1 MKMDFKNVKLSDLT
15 KEQLIDVIKFQR
27 RTINSQE
34 NFLINIS
41 HDLRSP
47 VNSILSVLQCLKYLN
62 TDNSK
67 EVKEKTNEYRKIIK
81 RNSLKIIKLIDNLI
95 DTTKLEGDNYHLNK
109 TNLDIVNVVESIVD
123 SIEVYANEKK
133 INIIFDTNVE
143 EFMINADLEAV
154 DRIVMN
160 LLSNAIKFSPVDEV
174 IEVTV
179 NAEENN
185 VKISVKDNGIG
196 IAEEE
201 QKKIFN
207 RFEQATNSK
216 RVEGKGSG
224 IGLDLVSYLVKSH
237 GGKIQLNSKLNEG
250 SEFIVTLPVGKLSED
265 KENHELMSR
274 NKVEQ
279 LEIEFSDIYL

>member
-1 MKMDFKNVKLSDLT
+1 MDFKNMKLSDLT
-15 KEQLIDVIKFQR
+15 KEQLIDIVEVQKR
-27 RTINSQE
+27 NLDLQE

-62 TDNSK
+62 GDNSK
-67 EVKEKTNEYRKIIK
+67 EIKEKTNEYRKIIK

-95 DTTKLEGDNYHLNK
+95 DTTKLEGENYKLNK
-109 TNLDIVNVVESIVD
+109 TDIDIVNVVESIVD
-123 SIEVYANEKK
+123 SIEVYANQKN

-143 EFMINADLEAV
+143 EFIINADLEAI

-160 LLSNAIKFSPVDEV
+160 LLSNAIKFSPIDET
-174 IEVTV
+174 IEVTL
-179 NAEENN
+179 NAEKNK
-185 VKISVKDNGIG
+185 VHISVKDNGMG

-216 RVEGKGSG
+216 RIEGKGSG
-224 IGLDLVSYLVKSH
+224 IGLDLVSYLVKAH
-237 GGKIQLNSKLNEG
+237 GGNIELKSKLNEG
-250 SEFIVTLPVGKLSED
+250 SEFIVTLPIGKLNIIEE
-265 KENHELMSR
+265 KHELMSR

>member
-1 MKMDFKNVKLSDLT
+1 MDFKNMKLSDLT
-15 KEQLIDVIKFQR
+15 KEQLIDIVKVQKR
-27 RTINSQE
+27 NLDLQE

-47 VNSILSVLQCLKYLN
+47 VNSILSILQCLKYLN
-62 TDNSK
+62 GDNSK
-67 EVKEKTNEYRKIIK
+67 EIKEKTNEYRKIIK

-95 DTTKLEGDNYHLNK
+95 DTTKLEGDNYKLNK
-109 TNLDIVNVVESIVD
+109 TDIDIVNVVESIVD
-123 SIEVYANEKK
+123 SIEVYANQKN

-143 EFMINADLEAV
+143 EFIINADLEAI

-160 LLSNAIKFSPVDEV
+160 LLSNAIKFSPIDET
-174 IEVTV
+174 IEVTL
-179 NAEENN
+179 NAEKNK
-185 VKISVKDNGIG
+185 VHISVKDNGMG

-216 RVEGKGSG
+216 RIEGKGSG
-224 IGLDLVSYLVKSH
+224 IGLDLVSYLVKGH
-237 GGKIQLNSKLNEG
+237 GGKIELKSKLNEG
-250 SEFIVTLPVGKLSED
+250 SEFIVTLPIGKLNIIEE
-265 KENHELMSR
+265 KHELMSR

>member
-1 MKMDFKNVKLSDLT
+1 MDFKNVKLSDLT

-265 KENHELMSR
+265 KENHELMNR

>member
-1 MKMDFKNVKLSDLT
+1 MDFKDMKLSDLT
-15 KEQLIDVIKFQR
+15 KEQLIDIVKVQK
-27 RTINSQE
+27 RTLDLQE

-47 VNSILSVLQCLKYLN
+47 VNSILSVLQCLKYLKG
-62 TDNSK
+62 DNSK
-67 EVKEKTNEYRKIIK
+67 EIKEKTNEYRKIIK

-95 DTTKLEGDNYHLNK
+95 DTTKLEGENYKLNK
-109 TNLDIVNVVESIVD
+109 TNIDIVNVVESIVD
-123 SIEVYANEKK
+123 SIEVYANQKN

-143 EFMINADLEAV
+143 EFIINADLEAI

-174 IEVTV
+174 IEVTLNV
-179 NAEENN
+179 KKDK
-185 VKISVKDNGIG
+185 VKISVKDNGMG

-216 RVEGKGSG
+216 RIEGKGSG
-224 IGLDLVSYLVKSH
+224 IGLDLVSYLVKAH
-237 GGKIQLNSKLNEG
+237 GGKIELKSKLNEG
-250 SEFIVTLPVGKLSED
+250 SEFIVTIPVGKLNIIEE
-265 KENHELMSR
+265 KHELMSR

>member
-1 MKMDFKNVKLSDLT
+1 MDFKNVKLSDLT

-62 TDNSK
+62 TDDSK

-143 EFMINADLEAV
+143 EFIINADLEAV

>member
-1 MKMDFKNVKLSDLT
+1 MDFKNMKLSELT
-15 KEQLIDVIKFQR
+15 KEQLIDIIKVQKR
-27 RTINSQE
+27 NLDLQE

-62 TDNSK
+62 EDNSK
-67 EVKEKTNEYRKIIK
+67 EIKEKTNEYRKIIK

-95 DTTKLEGDNYHLNK
+95 DTTKLEGENYKLNK
-109 TNLDIVNVVESIVD
+109 TNIDIVNVVESIVD
-123 SIEVYANEKK
+123 SIEVYANQKN

-143 EFMINADLEAV
+143 EFIINADLEAI

-174 IEVTV
+174 IEVTL
-179 NAEENN
+179 NAEKDK
-185 VKISVKDNGIG
+185 VKISVKDNGMG

-216 RVEGKGSG
+216 RIEGKGSG
-224 IGLDLVSYLVKSH
+224 IGLDLVSYLVKAH
-237 GGKIQLNSKLNEG
+237 EGKIELKSKLNEG
-250 SEFIVTLPVGKLSED
+250 SEFIVTLPVGKLNIIE
-265 KENHELMSR
+265 KKYELMSR

>member
-1 MKMDFKNVKLSDLT
+1 MDFKNVKLSDLT

-224 IGLDLVSYLVKSH
+224 IGLDLVIYLVKSH

>member
-1 MKMDFKNVKLSDLT
+1 MDFKNMKLSDLT
-15 KEQLIDVIKFQR
+15 KEQLIDIVKVQKR
-27 RTINSQE
+27 KLDLQE

-47 VNSILSVLQCLKYLN
+47 VNSILSVLQCLKYLSS
-62 TDNSK
+62 DNSK

-95 DTTKLEGDNYHLNK
+95 DTTKLEGENYKLNK
-109 TNLDIVNVVESIVD
+109 TNIDIVNVVESIVD
-123 SIEVYANEKK
+123 SIEVYANQKN

-143 EFMINADLEAV
+143 EFIINADLEAI
-154 DRIVMN
+154 DRVVMN
-160 LLSNAIKFSPVDEV
+160 LLSNAIKFSPLNET
-174 IEVTV
+174 IEVTL
-179 NAEENN
+179 N
-185 VKISVKDNGIG
+185 VEKDKVQISVKDNGMG

-216 RVEGKGSG
+216 RIEGKGSG
-224 IGLDLVSYLVKSH
+224 IGLDLVSYLVKVH
-237 GGKIQLNSKLNEG
+237 GGKIELKSKLNEG
-250 SEFIVTLPVGKLSED
+250 SEFIVTLPVGKLNIIEE
-265 KENHELMSR
+265 KHELMSR

>member
-1 MKMDFKNVKLSDLT
+1 MDFKNMKLSDLT
-15 KEQLIDVIKFQR
+15 KEQLIDIVEVQKR
-27 RTINSQE
+27 NLDLQE

-62 TDNSK
+62 GDNSK
-67 EVKEKTNEYRKIIK
+67 EIKEKTNEYRKIIK

-95 DTTKLEGDNYHLNK
+95 DTTKLEGESYNLNK
-109 TNLDIVNVVESIVD
+109 TNIDIVNVVESIVD
-123 SIEVYANEKK
+123 SIEVYANQKN

-143 EFMINADLEAV
+143 EFIINADLEAI

-160 LLSNAIKFSPVDEV
+160 LLSNAIKFSPLNET
-174 IEVTV
+174 IEVTL
-179 NAEENN
+179 NAKKDK
-185 VKISVKDNGIG
+185 VQIYVKDNGMG

-216 RVEGKGSG
+216 RIEGKGSG
-224 IGLDLVSYLVKSH
+224 IGLDLVSYLVKGH
-237 GGKIQLNSKLNEG
+237 GGKIELKSKLNEG
-250 SEFIVTLPVGKLSED
+250 SEFIVTLPVGKLNIIEE
-265 KENHELMSR
+265 KHELMSR

>member
-1 MKMDFKNVKLSDLT
+1 MDFKNVKLSDLT

>member
-1 MKMDFKNVKLSDLT
+1 MDFKNMKLSDLT
-15 KEQLIDVIKFQR
+15 KEQLIDIVEVQKR
-27 RTINSQE
+27 NLDLQE

-62 TDNSK
+62 GDNSK
-67 EVKEKTNEYRKIIK
+67 EIKEKTNEYRKIIK

-95 DTTKLEGDNYHLNK
+95 DTTKLEGESYNLNK
-109 TNLDIVNVVESIVD
+109 TNIDIVNVVESIVD
-123 SIEVYANEKK
+123 SIEVYANQKN

-143 EFMINADLEAV
+143 EFIINADLEAI

-160 LLSNAIKFSPVDEV
+160 LLSNAIKFSPIDET
-174 IEVTV
+174 IEVTL
-179 NAEENN
+179 NAEKNK
-185 VKISVKDNGIG
+185 VHISVKDNGMG

-216 RVEGKGSG
+216 RIEGKGSG
-224 IGLDLVSYLVKSH
+224 IGLDLVSYLVKGH
-237 GGKIQLNSKLNEG
+237 GGKIELKSKLNEG
-250 SEFIVTLPVGKLSED
+250 SEFIVTLPIGKLNIIEE
-265 KENHELMSR
+265 KHELMSR

>member
-1 MKMDFKNVKLSDLT
+1 MDFKNVKLSDLT

-185 VKISVKDNGIG
+185 VEISVKDNGIG

>member
-1 MKMDFKNVKLSDLT
+1 MDFKNMKLSDLT
-15 KEQLIDVIKFQR
+15 KEQLIDIVEVQKR
-27 RTINSQE
+27 NLDLQE

-62 TDNSK
+62 GDNSK
-67 EVKEKTNEYRKIIK
+67 EIKEKTNEYRKIIK

-95 DTTKLEGDNYHLNK
+95 DTTKLEGESYNLNK
-109 TNLDIVNVVESIVD
+109 TNIDIVNVVESIVD
-123 SIEVYANEKK
+123 SIEVYANQKN

-143 EFMINADLEAV
+143 EFIINADLEAI

-160 LLSNAIKFSPVDEV
+160 LLSNAIKFSPLNEI
-174 IEVTV
+174 IEVTL
-179 NAEENN
+179 NAKKDK
-185 VKISVKDNGIG
+185 VQIYVKDNGMG

-216 RVEGKGSG
+216 RIEGKGSG
-224 IGLDLVSYLVKSH
+224 IGLDLVSYLVKAH
-237 GGKIQLNSKLNEG
+237 GGNIELKSKLNEG
-250 SEFIVTLPVGKLSED
+250 SEFIVTLPVGKLNIIEE
-265 KENHELMSR
+265 KHELMSR

>member
-1 MKMDFKNVKLSDLT
+1 MDFKNMKLSDLT
-15 KEQLIDVIKFQR
+15 KEQLIDIVKVQK
-27 RTINSQE
+27 RTIELQE

-62 TDNSK
+62 GDNSK
-67 EVKEKTNEYRKIIK
+67 EIKEKTNEYRKIIK

-95 DTTKLEGDNYHLNK
+95 DTTKLEGDNYKLNK
-109 TNLDIVNVVESIVD
+109 TDIDIVNVVESIVD
-123 SIEVYANEKK
+123 SIEVYANQKN

-143 EFMINADLEAV
+143 EFIINADLEAI

-160 LLSNAIKFSPVDEV
+160 LLSNAIKFSPLNET
-174 IEVTV
+174 IEVTL
-179 NAEENN
+179 NAEKDK
-185 VKISVKDNGIG
+185 VKISVKDNGMG

-216 RVEGKGSG
+216 RIEGKGSG
-224 IGLDLVSYLVKSH
+224 IGLDLVSYLVKAH
-237 GGKIQLNSKLNEG
+237 GGNIELNSKLNEG
-250 SEFIVTLPVGKLSED
+250 SEFIVTLPIGKLNIIEE
-265 KENHELMSR
+265 KHELMSR

>member
-1 MKMDFKNVKLSDLT
+1 MDFKNMKLSDLT
-15 KEQLIDVIKFQR
+15 KEQLIDIVKVQK
-27 RTINSQE
+27 RTIDLQE

-47 VNSILSVLQCLKYLN
+47 VNSILSVLQCLKYLDG
-62 TDNSK
+62 DNSK
-67 EVKEKTNEYRKIIK
+67 EIKEKTNEYRKIIK

-95 DTTKLEGDNYHLNK
+95 DTTKLEGENYKLNK
-109 TNLDIVNVVESIVD
+109 TNIDIVNVVESIVD
-123 SIEVYANEKK
+123 SIEVYANEKN

-143 EFMINADLEAV
+143 EFIINADLEAI
-154 DRIVMN
+154 DRMVMN

-174 IEVTV
+174 IEVTLNV
-179 NAEENN
+179 EKDK
-185 VKISVKDNGIG
+185 VKISVKDNGMG

-216 RVEGKGSG
+216 RIEGKGSG
-224 IGLDLVSYLVKSH
+224 IGLDLVSYLVKAH
-237 GGKIQLNSKLNEG
+237 GGNIELKSKLNEG
-250 SEFIVTLPVGKLSED
+250 SEFIVTLPVGKLNIIEE
-265 KENHELMSR
+265 KHELMSR

>member
-1 MKMDFKNVKLSDLT
+1 MDFKNMKLSDLT
-15 KEQLIDVIKFQR
+15 KEQLIDIVKVQKR
-27 RTINSQE
+27 NLDLQE

-62 TDNSK
+62 GDNSK
-67 EVKEKTNEYRKIIK
+67 EIKEKTNEYRKIIK

-95 DTTKLEGDNYHLNK
+95 DTTKLEGENYKLSK
-109 TNLDIVNVVESIVD
+109 TNIDIVNVVESIVD
-123 SIEVYANEKK
+123 SIEVYANQKN

-143 EFMINADLEAV
+143 EFIINADLEAI

-160 LLSNAIKFSPVDEV
+160 LLSNAIKFSPIDET
-174 IEVTV
+174 IEVTL
-179 NAEENN
+179 NAEKNK
-185 VKISVKDNGIG
+185 VHISVKDNGMG

-216 RVEGKGSG
+216 RIEGKGSG
-224 IGLDLVSYLVKSH
+224 IGLDLVSYLVKGH
-237 GGKIQLNSKLNEG
+237 GGKIELKSKLNEG
-250 SEFIVTLPVGKLSED
+250 SEFIVTLPIGKLNIIEE
-265 KENHELMSR
+265 KHELMSR

>member
-1 MKMDFKNVKLSDLT
+1 MDFKNMKLSELT
-15 KEQLIDVIKFQR
+15 KEQLIDIIKVQKR
-27 RTINSQE
+27 NLDLQE

-62 TDNSK
+62 GDNSK
-67 EVKEKTNEYRKIIK
+67 EIKEKTNEYRKIIK

-95 DTTKLEGDNYHLNK
+95 DTTKLEGENYKLSK
-109 TNLDIVNVVESIVD
+109 TNINIVNVVESIVD
-123 SIEVYANEKK
+123 SIEVYANQKN

-143 EFMINADLEAV
+143 EFIINADLEAI

-160 LLSNAIKFSPVDEV
+160 LLSNAIKFSPVNEV
-174 IEVTV
+174 IEVTL
-179 NAEENN
+179 NAEKDK
-185 VKISVKDNGIG
+185 VKISVKDNGMG
-196 IAEEE
+196 IAKEE

-216 RVEGKGSG
+216 RIEGKGSG
-224 IGLDLVSYLVKSH
+224 IGLDLVSYLVKAH
-237 GGKIQLNSKLNEG
+237 EGKIELKSKLNEG
-250 SEFIVTLPVGKLSED
+250 SEFIVTLPVGKLNIIEE
-265 KENHELMSR
+265 KHELMSR

>member
-1 MKMDFKNVKLSDLT
+1 MDFKNMKLSDLT
-15 KEQLIDVIKFQR
+15 KEQLIDIVKVQKR
-27 RTINSQE
+27 NLDLQE

-62 TDNSK
+62 GDNSK
-67 EVKEKTNEYRKIIK
+67 EIKEKTNEYRKIIK

-95 DTTKLEGDNYHLNK
+95 DTTKLEGENYKLNK
-109 TNLDIVNVVESIVD
+109 TDIDIVNVVESIVD
-123 SIEVYANEKK
+123 SIEVYANQKN

-143 EFMINADLEAV
+143 EFIINADLEAI

-160 LLSNAIKFSPVDEV
+160 LLSNAIKFSPIDET
-174 IEVTV
+174 IEVTL
-179 NAEENN
+179 NAEKNK
-185 VKISVKDNGIG
+185 VHISVKDNGMG

-216 RVEGKGSG
+216 RIEGKGSG
-224 IGLDLVSYLVKSH
+224 IGLDLVSYLVKGH
-237 GGKIQLNSKLNEG
+237 GGKIELKSKLNEG
-250 SEFIVTLPVGKLSED
+250 SEFIVTLPIGKLNIIEE
-265 KENHELMSR
+265 KHELMSR

>member
-1 MKMDFKNVKLSDLT
+1 MDFKNMKLSDLT
-15 KEQLIDVIKFQR
+15 KEQLIDIVKVQK
-27 RTINSQE
+27 RTIDLQE

-62 TDNSK
+62 GDNSK
-67 EVKEKTNEYRKIIK
+67 EIKEKTNEYRKIIK

-95 DTTKLEGDNYHLNK
+95 DTTKLEGENYKLNK
-109 TNLDIVNVVESIVD
+109 TDIDIVNVVESIVD
-123 SIEVYANEKK
+123 SIEVYANQKN

-143 EFMINADLEAV
+143 EFIINADLEAI

-160 LLSNAIKFSPVDEV
+160 LLSNAIKFSPIDET
-174 IEVTV
+174 IEVTL
-179 NAEENN
+179 NAEKNK
-185 VKISVKDNGIG
+185 VHISVKDNGMG

-216 RVEGKGSG
+216 RIEGKGSG
-224 IGLDLVSYLVKSH
+224 IGLDLVSYLVKGH
-237 GGKIQLNSKLNEG
+237 GGKIELKSKLNEG
-250 SEFIVTLPVGKLSED
+250 SEFIVTLPIGKLNIIEE
-265 KENHELMSR
+265 KHELMSR

>member
-1 MKMDFKNVKLSDLT
+1 MDFKNVKLSDLT

-62 TDNSK
+62 ADNSK

-95 DTTKLEGDNYHLNK
+95 DTTKLEGDNYQLNK
-109 TNLDIVNVVESIVD
+109 TNIDIVNVVESIVD

-143 EFMINADLEAV
+143 EFIINADLEAV

-160 LLSNAIKFSPVDEV
+160 LLSNAIKFSPVDEI
-174 IEVTV
+174 IEVTL
-179 NAEENN
+179 NAEKDN
-185 VKISVKDNGIG
+185 VKISVKDNGMG

-216 RVEGKGSG
+216 RIEGKGSG

-237 GGKIQLNSKLNEG
+237 GGKIQLSSKLNGG
-250 SEFIVTLPVGKLSED
+250 SEFIVTLPVGKLSD
-265 KENHELMSR
+265 NKENHELMSR

>member
-1 MKMDFKNVKLSDLT
+1 MDFKNMKLSDLT
-15 KEQLIDVIKFQR
+15 KEQLIDIVKVQKR
-27 RTINSQE
+27 NLDLQE

-62 TDNSK
+62 GDNSK
-67 EVKEKTNEYRKIIK
+67 EIKEKTNEYRKIIK

-95 DTTKLEGDNYHLNK
+95 DTTKLEGDNYKLNK
-109 TNLDIVNVVESIVD
+109 TDIDIVNVVESIVD
-123 SIEVYANEKK
+123 SIEVYANQKN

-143 EFMINADLEAV
+143 EFIINADLEAI

-160 LLSNAIKFSPVDEV
+160 LLSNAIKFSPLNET
-174 IEVTV
+174 IEVTL
-179 NAEENN
+179 NAEKDK
-185 VKISVKDNGIG
+185 VHISVKDNGMG

-216 RVEGKGSG
+216 RIEGKGSG
-224 IGLDLVSYLVKSH
+224 IGLDLVSYLVKGH
-237 GGKIQLNSKLNEG
+237 GGKIELKSKLNEG
-250 SEFIVTLPVGKLSED
+250 SEFIVTLPIGKLNIIEE
-265 KENHELMSR
+265 KHELMSR

>member
-1 MKMDFKNVKLSDLT
+1 MDFKNMKLSDLT
-15 KEQLIDVIKFQR
+15 KEQLIDIVKVQKR
-27 RTINSQE
+27 NLDLQE

-62 TDNSK
+62 GDNSK
-67 EVKEKTNEYRKIIK
+67 EIKEKTNEYRKIIK

-95 DTTKLEGDNYHLNK
+95 DTTKLEGENYKLSK
-109 TNLDIVNVVESIVD
+109 TNIDIVNVVESIVD
-123 SIEVYANEKK
+123 SIEVYANQKN

-143 EFMINADLEAV
+143 EFIINADLEAI

-160 LLSNAIKFSPVDEV
+160 LLSNAIKFSPIDET
-174 IEVTV
+174 IEVTL
-179 NAEENN
+179 NAEKDK
-185 VKISVKDNGIG
+185 VQISVKDNGMG

-224 IGLDLVSYLVKSH
+224 IGLDLVSYLVKGH
-237 GGKIQLNSKLNEG
+237 GGKIELKSKLNEG
-250 SEFIVTLPVGKLSED
+250 SEFIVTLPVGKLNIIEE
-265 KENHELMSR
+265 KHELMSR

>member
-1 MKMDFKNVKLSDLT
+1 MDFKNMKLSELT
-15 KEQLIDVIKFQR
+15 KEQLIDIVKVQKR
-27 RTINSQE
+27 NLDLQE

-62 TDNSK
+62 GDNSK
-67 EVKEKTNEYRKIIK
+67 EIKEKTNEYRKIIK

-95 DTTKLEGDNYHLNK
+95 DTTKLEGENYKLNK
-109 TNLDIVNVVESIVD
+109 TNIDIVNVVESIVD
-123 SIEVYANEKK
+123 SIEIYANQKN

-143 EFMINADLEAV
+143 EFIINADLEAI

-160 LLSNAIKFSPVDEV
+160 LLSNAIKFSPLNET
-174 IEVTV
+174 IEVTL
-179 NAEENN
+179 NAEKDK
-185 VKISVKDNGIG
+185 VHISVKDNGMG

-216 RVEGKGSG
+216 RIEGKGSG
-224 IGLDLVSYLVKSH
+224 IGLDLVSYLVKAH
-237 GGKIQLNSKLNEG
+237 GGNIELNSKLNEG
-250 SEFIVTLPVGKLSED
+250 SEFIVTLPVGKLNIIEE
-265 KENHELMSR
+265 KHELMSR

>member
-1 MKMDFKNVKLSDLT
+1 MDFKNMKLSDLT
-15 KEQLIDVIKFQR
+15 KEQLIDIVKVQK
-27 RTINSQE
+27 RTIDLQE

-62 TDNSK
+62 GDNSK
-67 EVKEKTNEYRKIIK
+67 EIKEKTNEYRKIIK

-95 DTTKLEGDNYHLNK
+95 DTTKLEGENYKLNK
-109 TNLDIVNVVESIVD
+109 TDIDIVNVVESIVD
-123 SIEVYANEKK
+123 SIEVYANQKN

-143 EFMINADLEAV
+143 EFIINADLEAI

-160 LLSNAIKFSPVDEV
+160 LLSNAIKFSPLNET
-174 IEVTV
+174 IEVTL
-179 NAEENN
+179 NAEKDK
-185 VKISVKDNGIG
+185 VKISVKDNGMG

-216 RVEGKGSG
+216 RIEGKGSG
-224 IGLDLVSYLVKSH
+224 IGLDLVSYLVKGH
-237 GGKIQLNSKLNEG
+237 GGKIELKSKLNEG
-250 SEFIVTLPVGKLSED
+250 SEFIVTLPVGKLNIIEE
-265 KENHELMSR
+265 KHELMSR

>member
-1 MKMDFKNVKLSDLT
+1 MDFKNMKLSDLT
-15 KEQLIDVIKFQR
+15 KEQLIDIVEVQKR
-27 RTINSQE
+27 NLDLQE

-62 TDNSK
+62 GDNSK
-67 EVKEKTNEYRKIIK
+67 EIKEKTNEYRKIIK

-95 DTTKLEGDNYHLNK
+95 DTTKLEGENYKLNK
-109 TNLDIVNVVESIVD
+109 TDIDIVNVVESIVD
-123 SIEVYANEKK
+123 SIEVYANQKN

-143 EFMINADLEAV
+143 EFIINADLEAI

-160 LLSNAIKFSPVDEV
+160 LLSNAIKFSPLNET
-174 IEVTV
+174 IEVTL
-179 NAEENN
+179 NAKKDK
-185 VKISVKDNGIG
+185 VQIYVKDNGMG

-216 RVEGKGSG
+216 RIEGKGSG
-224 IGLDLVSYLVKSH
+224 IGLDLVSYLVKGH
-237 GGKIQLNSKLNEG
+237 GGKIELKSKLNEG
-250 SEFIVTLPVGKLSED
+250 SEFIVTLPIGKLNIIEE
-265 KENHELMSR
+265 KHELMSR

>member
-1 MKMDFKNVKLSDLT
+1 MDFKNVKLSDLT

-67 EVKEKTNEYRKIIK
+67 EVKEKNNEYRKIIK

>member
-1 MKMDFKNVKLSDLT
+1 MDFKNVKLSDLT

-34 NFLINIS
+34 NFLTNIS

>member
-1 MKMDFKNVKLSDLT
+1 MDFKNVKLSDLT

-62 TDNSK
+62 ADNSK

-95 DTTKLEGDNYHLNK
+95 DTTKLEGDNYQLNK
-109 TNLDIVNVVESIVD
+109 TNIDIVNVVESIVD

-143 EFMINADLEAV
+143 EFIINADLEAV

-160 LLSNAIKFSPVDEV
+160 LLSNAIKFSPVDEI
-174 IEVTV
+174 IEVTL
-179 NAEENN
+179 NAEKDN
-185 VKISVKDNGIG
+185 VKISVKDNGMG

-216 RVEGKGSG
+216 RIEGKGSG

-250 SEFIVTLPVGKLSED
+250 SEFIVTLPVGKLSAN

>member
-1 MKMDFKNVKLSDLT
+1 MDFKNMKLSDLT
-15 KEQLIDVIKFQR
+15 KEQLIDIVEVQKR
-27 RTINSQE
+27 NLDLQE

-62 TDNSK
+62 GDNSK
-67 EVKEKTNEYRKIIK
+67 EIKEKTNEYRKIIK

-95 DTTKLEGDNYHLNK
+95 DTTKLEGENYKLNK
-109 TNLDIVNVVESIVD
+109 TDIDIVNVVESIVD
-123 SIEVYANEKK
+123 SIEVYANQKN

-143 EFMINADLEAV
+143 EFIINADLEAI

-160 LLSNAIKFSPVDEV
+160 LLSNAIKFSPIDET
-174 IEVTV
+174 IEVTL
-179 NAEENN
+179 NAEKNK
-185 VKISVKDNGIG
+185 VHISVKDNGMG

-216 RVEGKGSG
+216 RIEGKGSG
-224 IGLDLVSYLVKSH
+224 IGLDLVSYLVKGH
-237 GGKIQLNSKLNEG
+237 GGKIELKSKLNEG
-250 SEFIVTLPVGKLSED
+250 SEFIVTLPIGKLNIIEE
-265 KENHELMSR
+265 KHELMSR

>member
-1 MKMDFKNVKLSDLT
+1 MDFKNVKLSDLT

-62 TDNSK
+62 ADNSK

-95 DTTKLEGDNYHLNK
+95 DTTKLEGDNYQLNK
-109 TNLDIVNVVESIVD
+109 TNIDIVNVVESIVD

-143 EFMINADLEAV
+143 EFIINADLEAI

-160 LLSNAIKFSPVDEV
+160 LLSNAIKFSPVDEI
-174 IEVTV
+174 IEVTL
-179 NAEENN
+179 NAEKDN
-185 VKISVKDNGIG
+185 VKISVKDNGMG

-216 RVEGKGSG
+216 RIEGKGSG

-250 SEFIVTLPVGKLSED
+250 SEFIFTLPVVKLSD
-265 KENHELMSR
+265 NKENHELMSR

>member
-1 MKMDFKNVKLSDLT
+1 MDFKNMKLSDLT
-15 KEQLIDVIKFQR
+15 KEQLIDIVKVQKR
-27 RTINSQE
+27 NLDLQE

-62 TDNSK
+62 GDNSK
-67 EVKEKTNEYRKIIK
+67 EIKEKTNEYRKIIK

-95 DTTKLEGDNYHLNK
+95 DTTKLEGNNYKLNK
-109 TNLDIVNVVESIVD
+109 TDIDIVNVVESIVD
-123 SIEVYANEKK
+123 SIEVYANQKN

-143 EFMINADLEAV
+143 EFIINADLEAI

-160 LLSNAIKFSPVDEV
+160 LLSNAIKFSPIDET
-174 IEVTV
+174 IEVTL
-179 NAEENN
+179 NAEKNK
-185 VKISVKDNGIG
+185 VHISVKDNGMG

-216 RVEGKGSG
+216 RIEGKGSG
-224 IGLDLVSYLVKSH
+224 IGLDLVSYLVKGH
-237 GGKIQLNSKLNEG
+237 GGKIELKSKLNEG
-250 SEFIVTLPVGKLSED
+250 SEFIVTLPIGKLNIIEE
-265 KENHELMSR
+265 KHELMSR

>member
-1 MKMDFKNVKLSDLT
+1 MDFKNVKLSDLT

-62 TDNSK
+62 ADNSK

-95 DTTKLEGDNYHLNK
+95 DTTKLEGDNYQLNK
-109 TNLDIVNVVESIVD
+109 TNIDIVNVVESIVD

-143 EFMINADLEAV
+143 EFIINADLEAV

-160 LLSNAIKFSPVDEV
+160 LLSNAIKFSPVDEI
-174 IEVTV
+174 IEVTL
-179 NAEENN
+179 NAEKDN
-185 VKISVKDNGIG
+185 VKISVKDNGMG
-196 IAEEE
+196 IAEKE

-216 RVEGKGSG
+216 RIEGKGSG

-250 SEFIVTLPVGKLSED
+250 SEFIVTLPVGKLSD
-265 KENHELMSR
+265 NKENHELMSR

>member
-1 MKMDFKNVKLSDLT
+1 MDFKNMKLSDLT
-15 KEQLIDVIKFQR
+15 KEQLIDIVEVQKR
-27 RTINSQE
+27 NLDLQE

-62 TDNSK
+62 GDNSK
-67 EVKEKTNEYRKIIK
+67 EIKEKTNEYRKIIK

-95 DTTKLEGDNYHLNK
+95 DTTKLEGENYKLNK
-109 TNLDIVNVVESIVD
+109 TDIDIVNVVESIVD
-123 SIEVYANEKK
+123 SIEVYANQKN

-143 EFMINADLEAV
+143 EFIINADLEAI

-160 LLSNAIKFSPVDEV
+160 LLSNAIKFSPLNET
-174 IEVTV
+174 IEVTL
-179 NAEENN
+179 NAKKDK
-185 VKISVKDNGIG
+185 VQIYVKDNGMG

-216 RVEGKGSG
+216 RIEGKGSG
-224 IGLDLVSYLVKSH
+224 IGLDLVSYLVKAH
-237 GGKIQLNSKLNEG
+237 GGNIELKSKLNEG
-250 SEFIVTLPVGKLSED
+250 SEFIVTLPIGKLNIIEE
-265 KENHELMSR
+265 KHELMSR